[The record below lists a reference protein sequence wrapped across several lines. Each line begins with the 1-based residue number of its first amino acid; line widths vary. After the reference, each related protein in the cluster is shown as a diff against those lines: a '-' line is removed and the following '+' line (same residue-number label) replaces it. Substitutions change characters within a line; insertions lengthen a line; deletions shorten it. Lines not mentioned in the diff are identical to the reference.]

1 MAEERIVPM
10 RLQRFLARAGVASR
24 RGSERLMTSGRVTVN
39 GQVVSELGSKVDPL
53 VDVVAVDGVVCSIA
67 EKPVYLMLNKPAGY
81 LTTMKDPQGRP
92 TIVDMVPTD
101 RYPGL
106 FPVGRLDMDTTGLL
120 FFTTDGQMAQE
131 LLHPSK
137 HVWKHYVAH
146 VVGTPT
152 EEQINRLREGIEL
165 EDGPAAP
172 AEVEIVSNDAKMKAL
187 LAPQGLGKTG
197 GGEPNSLVSVTIR
210 EGRKHQVKKMLL
222 AIHHRVLAL
231 HRDTFGPLHL
241 TGVKEGEWRLLTEE
255 EVAALERTIGREPGA
270 SPIMPLHASK

>member
-1 MAEERIVPM
+1 
-10 RLQRFLARAGVASR
+10 
-24 RGSERLMTSGRVTVN
+24 
-39 GQVVSELGSKVDPL
+39 
-53 VDVVAVDGVVCSIA
+53 
-67 EKPVYLMLNKPAGY
+67 
-81 LTTMKDPQGRP
+81 
-92 TIVDMVPTD
+92 
-101 RYPGL
+101 
-106 FPVGRLDMDTTGLL
+106 
-120 FFTTDGQMAQE
+120 
-131 LLHPSK
+131 
-137 HVWKHYVAH
+137 
-146 VVGTPT
+146 
-152 EEQINRLREGIEL
+152 
-165 EDGPAAP
+165 
-172 AEVEIVSNDAKMKAL
+172 MKAL

>member
-39 GQVVSELGSKVDPL
+39 GQVVTELGSKVDPL
-53 VDVVAVDGVVCSIA
+53 VDVVAVDGIVCSIA

-152 EEQINRLREGIEL
+152 EEQLNRLREGIEL

-187 LAPQGLGKTG
+187 LAPRGLGKTG
-197 GGEPNSLVSVTIR
+197 GGESNALVSISIR

-241 TGVKEGEWRLLTEE
+241 TGIKEGEWRLLTEE

-270 SPIMPLHASK
+270 SPIMPLHAIK

>member
-1 MAEERIVPM
+1 MTEERIVPM

-39 GQVVSELGSKVDPL
+39 GQVVTELGSKVDPL

-67 EKPVYLMLNKPAGY
+67 EKPVYLM
-81 LTTMKDPQGRP
+81 PQGRP

-101 RYPGL
+101 TYPGL

-152 EEQINRLREGIEL
+152 EEQLNRLREGIEL

-172 AEVEIVSNDAKMKAL
+172 AEVKVISDDVKMKNL

-197 GGEPNSLVSVTIR
+197 GGEPNALVSVTIR

-241 TGVKEGEWRLLTEE
+241 TRVKEGEWRLLTEE

-270 SPIMPLHASK
+270 SPIMPLNTSK

>member
-1 MAEERIVPM
+1 
-10 RLQRFLARAGVASR
+10 
-24 RGSERLMTSGRVTVN
+24 
-39 GQVVSELGSKVDPL
+39 
-53 VDVVAVDGVVCSIA
+53 
-67 EKPVYLMLNKPAGY
+67 
-81 LTTMKDPQGRP
+81 
-92 TIVDMVPTD
+92 
-101 RYPGL
+101 
-106 FPVGRLDMDTTGLL
+106 MDTTGLL

-152 EEQINRLREGIEL
+152 EEQLDCLREGIEL

-172 AEVEIVSNDAKMKAL
+172 AEVEIVSDNAKMKAL

-197 GGEPNSLVSVTIR
+197 GGEPNALVSVTIR

-270 SPIMPLHASK
+270 SPIMPLNVNK

>member
-39 GQVVSELGSKVDPL
+39 GQVVTELGSKVDPL
-53 VDVVAVDGVVCSIA
+53 VDIVAVDGIVCSIA

-152 EEQINRLREGIEL
+152 EEQLNRLREGIEL

-172 AEVEIVSNDAKMKAL
+172 AEVEIVSNDTKMKAL

-222 AIHHRVLAL
+222 AIEFLHFTETRLGRSTLQALKKDSGDFSQKRKLPLWSALLVESLVL
-231 HRDTFGPLHL
+231 
-241 TGVKEGEWRLLTEE
+241 LL
-255 EVAALERTIGREPGA
+255 LCLY
-270 SPIMPLHASK
+270 MPSSNY

>member
-1 MAEERIVPM
+1 
-10 RLQRFLARAGVASR
+10 
-24 RGSERLMTSGRVTVN
+24 
-39 GQVVSELGSKVDPL
+39 
-53 VDVVAVDGVVCSIA
+53 
-67 EKPVYLMLNKPAGY
+67 
-81 LTTMKDPQGRP
+81 MKDPQGRP
-92 TIVDMVPTD
+92 TIVDMVPTEQ
-101 RYPGL
+101 YPGL

-152 EEQINRLREGIEL
+152 EEQLNRLREGIEL

>member
-39 GQVVSELGSKVDPL
+39 GQVVTELGSKVDPL
-53 VDVVAVDGVVCSIA
+53 VDVV
-67 EKPVYLMLNKPAGY
+67 
-81 LTTMKDPQGRP
+81 
-92 TIVDMVPTD
+92 
-101 RYPGL
+101 
-106 FPVGRLDMDTTGLL
+106 
-120 FFTTDGQMAQE
+120 QE

-152 EEQINRLREGIEL
+152 EEQLNHLREGIEL

-172 AEVEIVSNDAKMKAL
+172 AEVEIVSNNAKMKAL

-270 SPIMPLHASK
+270 SPIMPLNTDK

>member
-1 MAEERIVPM
+1 M
-10 RLQRFLARAGVASR
+10 Q
-24 RGSERLMTSGRVTVN
+24 
-39 GQVVSELGSKVDPL
+39 DPL
-53 VDVVAVDGVVCSIA
+53 
-67 EKPVYLMLNKPAGY
+67 
-81 LTTMKDPQGRP
+81 GRP

-101 RYPGL
+101 KYPGL

-152 EEQINRLREGIEL
+152 EDQLNRLREGIEL

-172 AEVEIVSNDAKMKAL
+172 AEVEIVSNDAKLKAL

-222 AIHHRVLAL
+222 AVHHRVLAL
-231 HRDTFGPLHL
+231 HRDTFGPLHRAAPDPPR
-241 TGVKEGEWRLLTEE
+241 GERDRHRVPHGNEGPGRPGPTSRCRRRSRRQRGPHHEGHGEAGSGRPRRRRIED
-255 EVAALERTIGREPGA
+255 RRRGREVP
-270 SPIMPLHASK
+270 SRR

>member
-1 MAEERIVPM
+1 
-10 RLQRFLARAGVASR
+10 
-24 RGSERLMTSGRVTVN
+24 MTSGRVTVN
-39 GQVVSELGSKVDPL
+39 GQVVTELGSKVDPL

-92 TIVDMVPTD
+92 TILDMVPTEQ
-101 RYPGL
+101 YPGL

-137 HVWKHYVAH
+137 HVWKHYVAY

-152 EEQINRLREGIEL
+152 EEQLDCLREGIKL

-197 GGEPNSLVSVTIR
+197 GGETNSLVSVTIR
-210 EGRKHQVKKMLL
+210 EGRKHQVKRCFWLFTIEFLHSTETPLGRSTLQALKKASGDFSQKRKLPLWSALL
-222 AIHHRVLAL
+222 VESLAL
-231 HRDTFGPLHL
+231 LPSCLY
-241 TGVKEGEWRLLTEE
+241 
-255 EVAALERTIGREPGA
+255 
-270 SPIMPLHASK
+270 MPANNY